1 MTVEIR
7 ELVIRT
13 TISDDKPTENENQA
27 GAKTATRGLVDS
39 CVAEVMK
46 ILKREQER

>member
-7 ELVIRT
+7 ELVIKT
-13 TISDDKPTENENQA
+13 TVSDNKPADNQSPS
-27 GAKTATRGLVDS
+27 GAKTGTRGLIDS
-39 CVAEVMK
+39 CVTEVLK

>member
-7 ELVIRT
+7 ELVIKT
-13 TISDDKPTENENQA
+13 TVSDKKQA
-27 GAKTATRGLVDS
+27 GENPTDTKTATRGLIDS
-39 CVAEVMK
+39 CVAEVLK

>member
-7 ELVIRT
+7 ELVIKT
-13 TISDDKPTENENQA
+13 TVSDDKPAGNENPA
-27 GAKTATRGLVDS
+27 GAMAATRGLIDS

>member
-7 ELVIRT
+7 ELVIKT
-13 TISDDKPTENENQA
+13 TVSDDKPAGNENQA
-27 GAKTATRGLVDS
+27 GAKSATRGLIDS
-39 CVAEVMK
+39 CVAEVIK